1 MTGRLSPRT
10 VAITDQILATLAG
23 EGGLPISTPNL
34 WRKISPHRPR
44 SERLAAVAAGQ
55 PLPAEVSYGDTW
67 RVLARLAR
75 LGEVEKITVPEMRAC
90 YWRRWPEAQPGA
102 GLPELEAVQ

>member
-1 MTGRLSPRT
+1 VSCRLSPRT
-10 VAITDQILATLAG
+10 VARADQILATLAD
-23 EGGLPISTPNL
+23 EGSLPISTPEL
-34 WRKISPHRPR
+34 WRKISPYRPR
-44 SERLAAVAAGQ
+44 SGGLAAIAAGDRT
-55 PLPAEVSYGDTW
+55 PRELSYSDTW

-102 GLPELEAVQ
+102 GLPELEAGQ